1 MWTFLFVL
9 TICFIGG
16 PFASELPGAQD
27 TTQSLPDSTLVPE
40 APVVFESDTLFWL
53 EARLGPYSPQERARG
68 IADRLTRLAQ
78 DATHRSDTLS
88 IESVPGQSDILI
100 GDVVITTV
108 TDQDAAVVGKSRQE
122 LAGTRGHLLYAAL
135 QKRYEQTSLQAILM
149 SIGLTI
155 VATVI
160 LLLAL
165 RLLAKAVAW
174 GIRKVESLPTSKL
187 PSIRIHKYEL
197 LPAARVA
204 SFLVGI
210 AKLLRFVGF
219 LILLYVYATYA
230 LGQFP
235 VTIGLSHKL
244 LGYLLLPLRLAGEAF
259 VRYLPNLFF
268 IIVTVILVRIV
279 IRLVRGFFKAV
290 EQGSVVVPGFYS
302 DWADTTYKIVR
313 FLIIAFALVIVFPY
327 IPGSNSPAFKG
338 LSIFFGVLFSLG
350 STSAIAN
357 VVAGVVLT
365 YMRPFKD
372 GDRVQIAD
380 TIGDV
385 LGKGVLVT
393 RIRTIKN
400 EDITIPNALVLGSH
414 IINFSSSTQQ
424 QGLIVHTEVSIGY
437 DAPWRTVHELLIN
450 AARATKDILKTPEPF
465 ILQKGL
471 DDFYVRYEL
480 NAYTDRPNQMASI
493 YSELHQNIQDKF
505 NEAGVEIMSPHY
517 SSLRDGNLVALPQDY
532 VRKEHVPRVFKIGI
546 TDALSKQTTT
556 QNPQETR

>member
-1 MWTFLFVL
+1 MRTPILLLLLCL
-9 TICFIGG
+9 TGVIFI
-16 PFASELPGAQD
+16 AELSWAQD
-27 TTQSLPDSTLVPE
+27 TMQTLPDSVVATA
-40 APVVFESDTLFWL
+40 APVVFRGDTLFWL
-53 EARLGPYSPQERARG
+53 EAKLGPYSPQERARG
-68 IADRLTRLAQ
+68 IVDRLTRLAK
-78 DATHRSDTLS
+78 DASYRRDTLN

-100 GDVVITTV
+100 GDVVVTTV
-108 TDQDAAVVGKSRQE
+108 TDRDAAVAGKSRQE
-122 LAGTRGHLLYAAL
+122 LTNTRAHLLYAAL
-135 QKRYEQTSLQAILM
+135 QKKFEQTSLRAILI

-160 LLLAL
+160 FLLAV
-165 RLLAKAVAW
+165 RLSAKAAAW
-174 GIRKVESLPTSKL
+174 GIRKVESLPISKL

-197 LPAARVA
+197 LSAARVA

-210 AKLLRFVGF
+210 VKLIRLVGF

-230 LGQFP
+230 LGRFP
-235 VTIGLSHKL
+235 LTAGLSHKL
-244 LGYLLLPLRLAGEAF
+244 LGYLLLPIRLAGEAF

-268 IIVTVILVRIV
+268 IIVTVVLVRIV
-279 IRLVRGFFKAV
+279 MRFTRGFFRAI
-290 EQGSVVVPGFYS
+290 EQGTVVVPGFYS

-327 IPGSNSPAFKG
+327 IPGSDSPAFKG

-385 LGKGVLVT
+385 MGKGVLVT
-393 RIRTIKN
+393 RVRTIKN
-400 EDITIPNALVLGSH
+400 EHISIPNALVLGNH
-414 IINFSSSTQQ
+414 IVNFSSATQQ
-424 QGLIVHTEVSIGY
+424 QGLIVHTEVTIGY

-450 AARATKDILKTPEPF
+450 AAQATKDILNTPEPF
-465 ILQKGL
+465 VLQKGL

-480 NAYTDRPNQMASI
+480 NAYTDRPNLMASI
-493 YSELHQNIQDKF
+493 YSELHQNIQDRF
-505 NEAGVEIMSPHY
+505 NEAGVEITSPHY
-517 SSLRDGNLVALPQDY
+517 SSLRDGNPIAIPLDY
-532 VRKEHVPRVFKIGI
+532 VGKEYVSPSFRVSV
-546 TDALSKQTTT
+546 TNTASKQPVT
-556 QNPQETR
+556 QP